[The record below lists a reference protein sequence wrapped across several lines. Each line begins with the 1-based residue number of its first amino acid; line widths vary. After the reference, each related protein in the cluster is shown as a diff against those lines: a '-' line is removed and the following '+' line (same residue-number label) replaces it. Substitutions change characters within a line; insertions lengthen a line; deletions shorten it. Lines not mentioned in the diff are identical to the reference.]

1 MNWSDVERAF
11 NRAVFLSFSRKKLAL
26 TFPVLVFCGILSV
39 FCRALAYDASEWIA
53 FSFAFLPIFL
63 SSGILLALGSL
74 LARIHYHE
82 AKSLSLS
89 FRRLIG
95 GSLDLMI
102 GTSYLSVP
110 PILVYLL
117 LWIVLGLFFLLKEI
131 PGVGD
136 FFSVVLSFGPFLLI
150 LGSLLLCLFNVGMLF
165 FVAPAAALQ
174 SIKRGSLAK
183 RVFDALKTRAFSAI
197 ALFFIAIIPTLF
209 VAALLSAAAMLTNV
223 SFSISERSL
232 SVAMEWFFIMLPFA
246 AVLSPA
252 VVFFFNFAAESFAL
266 LQPQNSRI

>member
-1 MNWSDVERAF
+1 MIWADVERAF
-11 NRAVFLSFSRKKLAL
+11 NRAILLSFSRKKLLL
-26 TFPVLVFCGILSV
+26 TFPVLAFCGILTV
-39 FCRALAYDASEWIA
+39 FCRALAFNASDWIA
-53 FSFAFLPIFL
+53 FSLAFLPVFL
-63 SSGILLALGSL
+63 SSGILLALGAL

-82 AKSLSLS
+82 SKQLSLS

-110 PILVYLL
+110 PILVYLF
-117 LWIVLGLFFLLKEI
+117 LWILLGLFFLLKEI
-131 PGVGD
+131 PGIGD

-150 LGSLLLCLFNVGMLF
+150 FGSLLLCFFNLGLLF

-174 SIKRGSLAK
+174 SIKRGSLVK
-183 RVFDALKTRAFSAI
+183 RVFDSLKARSFSAI
-197 ALFFIAIIPTLF
+197 ALFFIAIVPTLC
-209 VAALLSAAAMLTNV
+209 VAGLLCIAAMLTNV

-246 AVLSPA
+246 AILSPA
-252 VVFFFNFAAESFAL
+252 VVFFFNFAAESFSL
-266 LQPQNSRI
+266 LQPHPIRG